1 MRASALSV
9 KALWPLRTDFKRSR
23 SFFTFFYHYYY
34 FYGHFGVTPI
44 ALILISLSL
53 SFGTVAN
60 SPFSSSSSHHHYL
73 CYLIQSLFFPSGPG
87 SFSTIHLFSSAQLH
101 RLLTLLSFNP
111 SSLSL
116 TDTYSSFFFFFF
128 FLTGTLLGNSLPHHQ
143 LCSLNRTHFPYFFF
157 FFYFDMIFYLATP
170 LSSHY
175 SCSV

>member
-34 FYGHFGVTPI
+34 FYGHLGVTPI

-53 SFGTVAN
+53 LGPLQTPLSPPPPLTTTICAISF
-60 SPFSSSSSHHHYL
+60 SHY
-73 CYLIQSLFFPSGPG
+73 FFPSGPG
-87 SFSTIHLFSSAQLH
+87 SFSTIHLFSSAQ
-101 RLLTLLSFNP
+101 LLTLLSFNP